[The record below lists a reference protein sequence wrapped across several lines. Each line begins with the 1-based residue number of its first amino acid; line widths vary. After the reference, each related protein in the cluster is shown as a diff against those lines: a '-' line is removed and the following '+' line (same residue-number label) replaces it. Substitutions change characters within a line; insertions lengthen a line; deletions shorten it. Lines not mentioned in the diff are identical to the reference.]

1 VTSAAVDT
9 PIVLQTDGLSVGYN
23 KIAIARDLQIQVRA
37 GEVVALLG
45 RNGAGKTTT
54 LNTIAGILPV
64 IDGQVL
70 FEGQPASGS
79 LHRRARR
86 GVALVTEDRAVI
98 RRLTV
103 SENLRLGQGDPERGL
118 DLFPELKS
126 MVKRPAGLLSGGEQ
140 QMLVLA
146 RVLAAEPRLLLV
158 DELSFGLAPL
168 IVKRLLAALRRA
180 ADDSG
185 TGILLVE
192 QHPLT
197 ALEISDRGYVL
208 AQGRIA
214 IDGAA
219 AELKDRLGEIEQ
231 TYLSHISPVATA

>member
-1 VTSAAVDT
+1 MTSAAEDT
-9 PIVLQTDGLSVGYN
+9 PIVLQTEGLSVGYN
-23 KIAIARDLQIQVRA
+23 KIAIARDLQIHVRA

-70 FEGQPASGS
+70 FEGQPAAGA

-86 GVALVTEDRAVI
+86 GIALVPETRAVI

-103 SENLRLGQGDPERGL
+103 IENLRLGQGEPEHGL
-118 DLFPELKS
+118 ELFPELKS
-126 MVKRPAGLLSGGEQ
+126 MAKRPAGLLSGGEQ

-146 RVLAAEPRLLLV
+146 RVLAGRPRLLLV

-180 ADDSG
+180 ADESD
-185 TGILLVE
+185 TGVLLVE

>member
-1 VTSAAVDT
+1 MTSAAVDA
-9 PIVLQTDGLSVGYN
+9 PIVLQTEGLSVGYN
-23 KIAIARDLQIQVRA
+23 KIAIARDLQIRVRA

-64 IDGQVL
+64 IAGQVL
-70 FEGQPASGS
+70 FEGQPAAGA

-86 GVALVTEDRAVI
+86 GVALVPEDRAII

-103 SENLRLGQGDPERGL
+103 IENLRLGQGDPERGL

-126 MVKRPAGLLSGGEQ
+126 MAKRPAGLLSGGEQ

-146 RVLAAEPRLLLV
+146 RVLAGRPRLLLV

-180 ADDSG
+180 ADESD
-185 TGILLVE
+185 TGVLLVE

-197 ALEISDRGYVL
+197 ALEICHRGYVL
-208 AQGRIA
+208 AQGRIV

-231 TYLSHISPVATA
+231 TYLSHITPVATA